1 MRNPPYLLTHSI
13 IRSFTNSF
21 IMNSPQGANRR
32 NFIKETLATAAGL
45 VVLPSLPIETIGA
58 PAILRSGTLG
68 SDTMPVAASRIR
80 FAVIG
85 INHGHINSQV
95 EAVIRGG
102 GEFVSF
108 YAKEPD
114 LSTPF
119 AKRFPQ
125 AKQVKS
131 DNEILDDKSI
141 QLVLTSGIPEDRA
154 PLGIRVMKAGKDFM
168 TDKPGITT
176 LEQLAQV
183 RKVQKETKRIYSIM
197 YSERLEN
204 RATVKAG
211 ELVKSGAIG
220 NVIQTIGLGPHR
232 MTPKSRP
239 DWFFDKKKFGGII
252 CDIGSHQFDQFL
264 FFTGSKKAD
273 VVASQVGNVHFPQY
287 PKFEDF
293 GDVMLRG
300 DGGMGYIRV
309 DWFTPDGLKSW
320 GDGRLTILGTEG
332 FIELRKNVDPAGRE
346 GGNHLIITDN
356 KESRYIDC
364 SKEPLPYGEQLVNDV
379 LNRTETAM
387 SQEHC
392 FLATELALKAQKQ
405 AQVVNL
411 KK

>member
-1 MRNPPYLLTHSI
+1 
-13 IRSFTNSF
+13 
-21 IMNSPQGANRR
+21 MNSSQANRR
-32 NFIKETLATAAGL
+32 NFIKETISTAAGL
-45 VVLPSLPIETIGA
+45 VVLPTLPTELIGA
-58 PAILRSGTLG
+58 PAILRSGSLG
-68 SDTMPVAASRIR
+68 SDSAPSGAARIR
-80 FAVIG
+80 FSVIG
-85 INHGHINSQV
+85 MNHGHINSQV
-95 EAVIRGG
+95 GAVIRGG

-114 LSTPF
+114 LVADF
-119 AKRFPQ
+119 VKRYPQ
-125 AKQVKS
+125 AKQAKS
-131 DNEILDDKSI
+131 ESEILDDKTV
-141 QLVLTSGIPEDRA
+141 QLVLSAGIPVDRA
-154 PLGIRVMKAGKDFM
+154 PLGVRVMKAGKDYM
-168 TDKPGITT
+168 SDKPGITT
-176 LEQLAQV
+176 LEQLAEV

-197 YSERLEN
+197 YSERFEN

-239 DWFFDKKKFGGII
+239 EWFFDKKEFGGII

-332 FIELRKNVDPAGRE
+332 FIEIRKNIDPAGHE
-346 GGNHLIITDN
+346 GGNHLFITDQ
-356 KESRYIDC
+356 KETRYIDC
-364 SKEPLPYGEQLVNDV
+364 NKEPLPYGEQLVNDV

-387 SQEHC
+387 TQEHC

-405 AQVVNL
+405 AQEIHL